1 MAGFDDDDFVDYEDH
16 SDNEEFNEDD
26 LNDDDYAKLHET
38 LPKLKQKLASYND
51 TIEEIAL
58 KEALFY
64 NYYNI
69 EDSIEEIKSKFP
81 KKKGMYN
88 PYSIFLY
95 SVPTLLTCRRL
106 ET

>member
-38 LPKLKQKLASYND
+38 LPELKLKLISYND

-69 EDSIEEIKSKFP
+69 EDSIEEIKTKFP
-81 KKKGMYN
+81 KKKGTYN
-88 PYSIFLY
+88 PFSIFLY
-95 SVPTLLTCRRL
+95 SVPTLPCRRL